1 MNTKLRKTA
10 KNLFEKCFLELI
22 NNSVFK
28 KTIENF
34 QKSRE
39 IQVIP
44 TEMRKKY
51 FVSLS
56 SCYTTDFFTEN
67 VLAVEMIE
75 TQIRLFVS
83 VYQY

>member
-10 KNLFEKCFLELI
+10 KKLFEKDFLELI

-34 QKSRE
+34 QKSKE

-51 FVSLS
+51 FVSLPS
-56 SCYTTDFFTEN
+56 YYTKDFFTEN
-67 VLAVEMIE
+67 LLAIEMIK

>member
-10 KNLFEKCFLELI
+10 KKLFEKDFLELI

-34 QKSRE
+34 QKSKE

-51 FVSLS
+51 FVSLPS
-56 SCYTTDFFTEN
+56 YYTTDFFTEN
-67 VLAVEMIE
+67 LLAIEMIK

>member
-10 KNLFEKCFLELI
+10 KNLFEQDFLELI

-34 QKSRE
+34 QKSKE

-56 SCYTTDFFTEN
+56 SYYTTDFFTEN

>member
-10 KNLFEKCFLELI
+10 KNLFEKYFPELI

-56 SCYTTDFFTEN
+56 SYYTTDFFTEN

>member
-10 KNLFEKCFLELI
+10 KNLFEQDFLELI

-34 QKSRE
+34 QKSKE

-51 FVSLS
+51 FVSLPS
-56 SCYTTDFFTEN
+56 YYTTDFFTEN
-67 VLAVEMIE
+67 LLAIEMIK

-83 VYQY
+83 VYQC